1 MTEPNETEPK
11 DARKDGGGDGVNLRL
26 DPRWYPPLFLAVILV
41 LLLVSLLP
49 QGGFQLGAREAPRAD
64 FRPLRTIADT
74 DVNPYGANFFLQHE
88 AEPWKVEKTLQMARD
103 AQLGWAKQ
111 HFPWEDIE
119 IRKGKFWD
127 DRLNKSTW
135 EKYDRI
141 VDTARRMNIQIIAR
155 LDRPPT
161 WARQDNSVP
170 EAPPDNINDYADFV
184 GAVVEHYKGRIQY
197 YQIWNE
203 PNIYPE
209 WGNRPIDPDAYV
221 RLLKAASARAK
232 SVDPNVRILSA
243 PLAQTLEIGPR
254 NLSELRFLEAMYQ
267 AGAGESFDILF
278 ANGYGFDLPPDDAP
292 NPDVLNFQRVLL
304 VRDIMVRNG
313 DGAKPVW
320 FNEFGWN
327 AAPETFPIDK
337 LLWKRVTEAQQ
348 AEWAVQAIESARANW
363 DWAGVFCIWYFRQSG
378 QIPLERADYFFRMV
392 DVGFTP
398 RQIYNQVK
406 KATELIGVA
415 QPGAYQES
423 NPAVVF
429 QGDWIQVANVE
440 SSGGLTRVSRTSGDS
455 ATIRFHGGEIAIMTR
470 RGPDAPTIHVTID
483 GGETNRLPSDR
494 QGRSYVDLY
503 SAVAQPQSLITIA
516 DQLSGRDHI
525 LRITVGAPNT
535 ADRNPVFD
543 LDGFVI
549 GEARQGGILG
559 VPLLAAAAGL
569 LVIAGGVALVVWRR
583 RSR

>member
-1 MTEPNETEPK
+1 MAEQNETESK
-11 DARKDGGGDGVNLRL
+11 DSRNGGGGDGVNLRL
-26 DPRWYPPLFLAVILV
+26 DPRWYPPLFLALIMI
-41 LLLVSLLP
+41 LLLISLVPSSALRW
-49 QGGFQLGAREAPRAD
+49 LERDAPRTD
-64 FRPLRTIADT
+64 IRSLRTIPDT

-141 VDTARRMNIQIIAR
+141 VDTARRMNIEIIAR

-170 EAPPDNINDYADFV
+170 EAPPDNFSDYADFV

-221 RLLKAASARAK
+221 RLLKAASARAR
-232 SVDPNVRILSA
+232 SIDPNVRILSA
-243 PLAQTLEIGPR
+243 PLAQTLETGPR
-254 NLSELRFLEAMYQ
+254 NLSELRFLEAMYR
-267 AGAGESFDILF
+267 AGARESFDILF
-278 ANGYGFDLPPDDAP
+278 ANGYGFDLPPDDPP

-304 VRDIMVRNG
+304 VREIMTRND

-327 AAPETFPIDK
+327 AAPETFPTDK
-337 LLWKRVTEAQQ
+337 LLWKRVTETQQ
-348 AEWAVQAIESARANW
+348 AEWAIQAIERARANW
-363 DWAGVFCIWYFRQSG
+363 EWAGVFCIWYFRQSG
-378 QIPLERADYFFRMV
+378 QIPVERADYFFRMV

-398 RQIYNQVK
+398 RQIYNQIK
-406 KATELIGVA
+406 KATESIGVA

-429 QGDWIQVANVE
+429 QGEWTQVAGQD
-440 SSGGLTRVSRTSGDS
+440 SSGGLARVSHAIGDS
-455 ATIRFHGGEIAIMTR
+455 ATITFHGSDISILAR
-470 RGPDAPTIHVTID
+470 RGPDAPTIYVTID
-483 GGETNRLPSDR
+483 GGEANRLPSDR

-503 SAVAQPQSLITIA
+503 SATTQPKSLITIA
-516 DQLSGRDHI
+516 DQLSGRVHI
-525 LRITVGAPNT
+525 LRIAVGPANST
-535 ADRNPVFD
+535 ARDPVFD

-549 GEARQGGILG
+549 GEARAPDILG
-559 VPLLAAAAGL
+559 VPLLPAIAGL
-569 LVIAGGVALVVWRR
+569 TVLACGVALFAWRR
-583 RSR
+583 RAR